1 MAALTTAIAAAG
13 VAASTAGTVMQYNA
27 ARRQAAIQKDIMHT
41 QAEGAKIEAARSRRQ
56 AYRDNLKA
64 TAMNEAAGASGGAIQ
79 GSGVAGGIQQAANSG
94 MQTQRDINQNLG
106 MALNINDM
114 QQKSLDT
121 GQYEASLVSGL
132 GSGMQDI
139 SKTLVSN
146 QQQIQRAYPGLSWL
160 YR

>member
-1 MAALTTAIAAAG
+1 MAAITTAIAAAG

-27 ARRQAAIQKDIMHT
+27 AKRQAAIQKDIMDV

-56 AYRDNLKA
+56 AYRDALKA
-64 TAMNEAAGASGGAIQ
+64 SAMNEAAGASGGAVQ

-94 MQTQRDINQNLG
+94 LQTQRDVNQNLG
-106 MALNINDM
+106 MALNINNL
-114 QQKSLDT
+114 QQQSLDT
-121 GQYEASLVSGL
+121 GQYEASLISGI

-139 SKTLVSN
+139 AKGLVNN